1 MSSLSDAAQGAEGLP
16 PALSGERVEIDSI
29 AGRLSYYFAAPER
42 GAGRAEATPLLL
54 LHSINAAGSAYE
66 VRPIYEHYRQSRPVY
81 ALDLPGF
88 GFSER
93 TDRPYLPRLMTD
105 AVHAMTDAIRRAHD
119 GVLVDV
125 MAVSLSSEFAA
136 RAAQEVPSSYRSVAL
151 VSPTGFDRR
160 APYNASPGST
170 RGIEWLRR
178 GLSNPRWSDG
188 VYRLLTRPSVIRFF
202 LKKTWGDAAID
213 EGLFDYDLL
222 ITRQPG
228 AKHAPLWFVGA
239 FLFSAD
245 ISRIYQSL
253 TMPVWMVNGVRGD
266 FVDYRHKVA
275 YAHQPHWTF
284 DVMST
289 GAMPYFERPE
299 EFMQLYD
306 AFLQSCGSGSPQ
318 MSLL

>member
-1 MSSLSDAAQGAEGLP
+1 MSSPSDAVHAAEPLP
-16 PALSGERVEIDSI
+16 PALSGDRVEIDSI

-42 GAGRAEATPLLL
+42 GSAVADATPLLL
-54 LHSINAAGSAYE
+54 LHSMNAAGSACE
-66 VRPIYEHYRQSRPVY
+66 VRPIYEHYRHLRPVY

-119 GVLVDV
+119 GVPVDV
-125 MAVSLSSEFAA
+125 MAVSLSSEYAA
-136 RAAQEVPSSYRSVAL
+136 RAAHEVPSAYRSVAL

-160 APYNASPGST
+160 APFNASPGSN

-178 GLSNPRWSDG
+178 SLSNPRWSDG
-188 VYRLLTRPSVIRFF
+188 VFRLLTRPSVIRFF

-213 EGLFDYDLL
+213 EGLFKYAC
-222 ITRQPG
+222 ITTRQPG
-228 AKHAPLWFVGA
+228 AKNAPLWFVGA

-245 ISRIYQSL
+245 ISRVYQSL
-253 TMPVWMVNGVRGD
+253 TMPVWMVHGVRGD
-266 FVDYRHKVA
+266 FVDYRHKSA

-306 AFLQSCGSGSPQ
+306 AFLQSCGPRSQ
-318 MSLL
+318 QLSLL